1 MLTSFGIRTASQLSV
16 PRGAALRDEET
27 APAVTTAA
35 ATAKAPAAHGALGN
49 TAQMLAWVVGS
60 PFVAAALL
68 KYCVAAAV
76 ADAARLGVFLLPMYV
91 PRPPLPQRA
100 CRGKSRCCA
109 RACAAH
115 ARAVGTAA
123 TAGICASRS
132 SGPWR
137 RARAISAT
145 RSSCWA
151 GRRRCRR
158 RCEAATT
165 PASSC

>member
-1 MLTSFGIRTASQLSV
+1 MD
-16 PRGAALRDEET
+16 RDEET

-49 TAQMLAWVVGS
+49 TAQMLAWVVAS

-68 KYCVAAAV
+68 KYSVAAAV

-100 CRGKSRCCA
+100 CRGRSRCCA

-137 RARAISAT
+137 CWCAGGASAT
-145 RSSCWA
+145 PAGTLPSCATCCRS
-151 GRRRCRR
+151 GRS
-158 RCEAATT
+158 AAWCTF
-165 PASSC
+165 